1 MRTRIIAGNWKM
13 NTTPDEASA
22 LVAEIVSSP
31 IVQQAPLSVRIV
43 MCPPYLSLSSAI
55 QASAGSN
62 VAIGAQNCHHEEKG
76 AYTGEVS
83 PVVLQI
89 MGVKYVIVGHS
100 ERRRDQFENNELIGR
115 KAARALACGLT
126 PIICVGETL
135 DEREDDITTDVIGT
149 QIRLITSAAGE
160 DVIKNSVIAYEPVWA
175 IGTGRA
181 ATPIQ
186 AQDVHAFIRSELHI
200 FGAQEVPILYGGSVT
215 DENASTLF
223 TCRDI
228 DGALVGGASLKAA
241 SFSAIIEA
249 ACGVDGR

>member
-22 LVAEIVSSP
+22 LVAEIASSSSVQKAP
-31 IVQQAPLSVRIV
+31 SSVKIVV
-43 MCPPYLSLSSAI
+43 CPPYLSLTSAVSSA
-55 QASAGSN
+55 SGSN
-62 VAIGAQNCHHEEKG
+62 ISIGAQNCHHEEKG

-83 PVVLQI
+83 PVILSSI
-89 MGVKYVIVGHS
+89 GVSYVIVGHS
-100 ERRRDQFENNELIGR
+100 ERRRDQFESNDLIGR

-149 QIRLITSAAGE
+149 QIRLITSSAGE
-160 DVIKNSVIAYEPVWA
+160 DVIKASVIAYEPVWA

-181 ATPIQ
+181 ATPVQ

-200 FGAQEVPILYGGSVT
+200 FGAQHVPILYGGSVT
-215 DENASTLF
+215 DENAATLF
-223 TCRDI
+223 SCRDI

-241 SFSAIIEA
+241 SFCAIIDA
-249 ACGVDGR
+249 AIGAG

>member
-22 LVAEIVSSP
+22 LVAEIVSSST
-31 IVQQAPLSVRIV
+31 VQQAPLSVRIV
-43 MCPPYLSLSSAI
+43 VCPPYLSLSSAI
-55 QASAGSN
+55 QSSVGSH
-62 VAIGAQNCHHEEKG
+62 VVIGAQNCHHEEKG

-83 PVVLQI
+83 PVVLHG

-100 ERRRDQFENNELIGR
+100 ERRRDQFENNELVGR

-160 DVIKNSVIAYEPVWA
+160 DVIKGSVIAYEPVWA

-200 FGAQEVPILYGGSVT
+200 FGAQDVPILYGGSVT

-228 DGALVGGASLKAA
+228 DGALVGGASLKAS
-241 SFSAIIEA
+241 SFCAIIEA
-249 ACGVDGR
+249 ASGVHGR